1 MRRKAITA
9 ELTRLR
15 FLINRRGLYIMNTH
29 IFLNHLSATAGKLWY
44 ATMLLC
50 ATVLLLCTAAGTAD
64 ANISVFPYSID
75 FDAASSKRVQSVRI
89 INTSSETQ
97 TYRVSFVNFIQDEN
111 GALKET
117 TDKNGFYADKYLS
130 WSPRQFTLKPNEV
143 QTINIARKSLA
154 QAPDGEFVSH
164 LKISE
169 VMLGTPKPKVKPGAM
184 SNTLSMQLKALFAIP
199 LPVTITKGDNLY
211 SKTELSSYKLLP
223 DGKLKLVFK
232 RLGNKSSRFNIAVA
246 DGKDED
252 IGRMN
257 GVKIYM
263 STDTLN
269 VNLPLDKNANIHN
282 AILKLED
289 AKTKEEIFRQALQL

>member
-29 IFLNHLSATAGKLWY
+29 IFLNHLSATAGKLRY

-117 TDKNGFYADKYLS
+117 TDKKGFYADKYLS

-169 VMLGTPKPKVKPGAM
+169 VMLGAPKPKAKPGAK
-184 SNTLSMQLKALFAIP
+184 SNTLSMQLKACLQLHCRLQLPKATICTAKPNFQATSCCRTENSNWFSNAWATSRRALILP
-199 LPVTITKGDNLY
+199 LPT
-211 SKTELSSYKLLP
+211 
-223 DGKLKLVFK
+223 
-232 RLGNKSSRFNIAVA
+232 
-246 DGKDED
+246 
-252 IGRMN
+252 
-257 GVKIYM
+257 
-263 STDTLN
+263 
-269 VNLPLDKNANIHN
+269 
-282 AILKLED
+282 
-289 AKTKEEIFRQALQL
+289 AKTRISAG

>member
-1 MRRKAITA
+1 
-9 ELTRLR
+9 
-15 FLINRRGLYIMNTH
+15 MNTH
-29 IFLNHLSATAGKLWY
+29 IFLNHLSATAGKLRY

-50 ATVLLLCTAAGTAD
+50 ATVLLLCTAAGTAN

-154 QAPDGEFVSH
+154 QAPDGE
-164 LKISE
+164 
-169 VMLGTPKPKVKPGAM
+169 
-184 SNTLSMQLKALFAIP
+184 
-199 LPVTITKGDNLY
+199 
-211 SKTELSSYKLLP
+211 
-223 DGKLKLVFK
+223 LV
-232 RLGNKSSRFNIAVA
+232 
-246 DGKDED
+246 
-252 IGRMN
+252 
-257 GVKIYM
+257 
-263 STDTLN
+263 
-269 VNLPLDKNANIHN
+269 
-282 AILKLED
+282 
-289 AKTKEEIFRQALQL
+289 

>member
-1 MRRKAITA
+1 MSKHI
-9 ELTRLR
+9 LGK
-15 FLINRRGLYIMNTH
+15 FLQTKI
-29 IFLNHLSATAGKLWY
+29 GKSLG
-44 ATMLLC
+44 AALLFC
-50 ATVLLLCTAAGTAD
+50 AAAGTAD

-75 FDAASSKRVQSVRI
+75 FDAASNKRVQSVRI

-97 TYRVSFVNFIQDEN
+97 TYRVSFVNFEQDEN

-117 TDKNGFYADKYLS
+117 KDRNGGLYADKYLS

-143 QTINIARKSLA
+143 QTVNIARRGLA

-169 VMLGTPKPKVKPGAM
+169 VMLGAPKPKAKPGTK
-184 SNTLSMQLKALFAIP
+184 SNTLSMQLKALFAIT
-199 LPVTITKGDNLY
+199 LPVTITKGENLY
-211 SKTELSSYKLLP
+211 SKTELLSYKMLP
-223 DGKLKLVFK
+223 DGKLELVFK
-232 RLGNKSSRFNIAVA
+232 RLGNKSSRFNVAVA
-246 DGKDED
+246 DGKDKD

-263 STDTLN
+263 STDTLT
-269 VNLPLDKNANIHN
+269 VKLPLDKNADVHN

>member
-29 IFLNHLSATAGKLWY
+29 IFLNHLSATAGKLRY

-169 VMLGTPKPKVKPGAM
+169 VMLGAPKPKAKPGAK
-184 SNTLSMQLKALFAIP
+184 SNTLSMQLKALFAIT

-223 DGKLKLVFK
+223 DGKLELVFK

-246 DGKDED
+246 DGKDKD

-257 GVKIYM
+257 GVKSNY
-263 STDTLN
+263 
-269 VNLPLDKNANIHN
+269 NLL
-282 AILKLED
+282 
-289 AKTKEEIFRQALQL
+289 